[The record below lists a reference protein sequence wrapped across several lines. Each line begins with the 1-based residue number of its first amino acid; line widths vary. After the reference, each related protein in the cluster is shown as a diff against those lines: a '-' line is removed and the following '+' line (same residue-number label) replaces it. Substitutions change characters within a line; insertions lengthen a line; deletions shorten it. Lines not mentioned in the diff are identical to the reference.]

1 MTPGDGITQQFMQ
14 SSRAG
19 HSTESMGGG
28 IGASPGAQG
37 KSEIPISEILAG
49 KVTENV
55 LLAGCLATTSFA
67 WYCYSE

>member
-28 IGASPGAQG
+28 IGASPRE
-37 KSEIPISEILAG
+37 K
-49 KVTENV
+49 
-55 LLAGCLATTSFA
+55 
-67 WYCYSE
+67 

>member
-1 MTPGDGITQQFMQ
+1 MTPVDGITQQFMQ

-37 KSEIPISEILAG
+37 KSEIPISEIRLE
-49 KVTENV
+49 K
-55 LLAGCLATTSFA
+55 
-67 WYCYSE
+67 